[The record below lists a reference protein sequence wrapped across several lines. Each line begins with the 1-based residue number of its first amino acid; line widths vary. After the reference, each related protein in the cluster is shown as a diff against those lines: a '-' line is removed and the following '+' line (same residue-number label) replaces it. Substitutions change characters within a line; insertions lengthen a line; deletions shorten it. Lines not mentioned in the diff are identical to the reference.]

1 MSIPK
6 QKTLKIRL
14 LTVSLLLTFTSY
26 LPASLAQ
33 TNNINQSLLLQ
44 QNRAKLL
51 LDTGNK
57 ELNDGQFRPA
67 LASLGE
73 SLRIF
78 NSIGDR
84 LGAANALLK
93 IGETYFSLGQY
104 YRAISAYQN
113 SLDYMVGLGEL
124 KSQVEL
130 LERLSNAYLNI
141 GDDQQAKELTSRAN
155 ALRKDIGNPPREGG
169 FLANLGLNHETI
181 GEQEKAIEFYS
192 QQLTIAL
199 ENRDQLLQADALRNL
214 ATVNRQIGQNAQAV
228 LFYQQELAL
237 ARKLG
242 DKDGEAV
249 ILQKL
254 GETYTTISDFPQAIA
269 FYQQQLEQ
277 AKKSP
282 ETIDETPLIRQLGR
296 AYIAA
301 KQEDKAFT
309 LYQEQLTNAKLTRND
324 FKEAIALNNL
334 GYAYFKTSKLSEAQT
349 TLLSSIPVW
358 ERLRAKADFPED
370 YRPEQANTYNIL
382 QQIFITQN
390 QPESALEISEQ
401 GSTMGFLTML
411 GQRLESESAGSGLQI
426 TPSPFSP
433 LKIAQIK
440 TLAQQEQATLVKYN
454 LSPEGGIYV
463 WVISPKG
470 EMTFRQIDPKTI
482 NTISP
487 YTSIPEIIASLPY
500 SLGVKKTDK
509 KLPKDNQPLLQLNQI
524 FIKPIADLLP
534 GNPNERVIF
543 IPQDELLLVPFPALI
558 DVTGKYL
565 IEKHTISIAPS
576 IQTLNLTRDRRT
588 RTGGGRVLV
597 VGNTVMPKV
606 TPKIGLPVQQLAPLL
621 KSEQEA
627 LEVADFFKTKAFIS
641 NQATKAA
648 ILQEL
653 PKARIIHFA
662 TYALLDDLNRKGI
675 PGAIVLSALGS
686 DDGILSASE
695 IINLFGQPKGKG
707 RLRANLAVIT
717 AGEPGISK
725 NTGAGIQGLSLA
737 LINAGVPSIIYSQ
750 WSVSD
755 APTNEFM
762 GEFYRQFQ
770 RNSNKAQA
778 LRNTILTIKKKYPE
792 PKYWAGFNLIGEA
805 R

>member
-1 MSIPK
+1 MNISQ
-6 QKTLKIRL
+6 QKTLKIGL
-14 LTVSLLLTFTSY
+14 LAASFLLTFAHY
-26 LPASLAQ
+26 VPISLAQ
-33 TNNINQSLLLQ
+33 NNLNQGLLLQ
-44 QNRAKLL
+44 QNRAKVLL
-51 LDTGNK
+51 ESGNK
-57 ELNDGQFRPA
+57 DLTNGQFRPA

-124 KSQVEL
+124 KSQVEI

-141 GDDQQAKELTSRAN
+141 GDDQQAKELAERAK

-169 FLANLGLNHETI
+169 FLANVGLNHETI
-181 GEQEKAIEFYS
+181 GEQKQAIDFYS

-214 ATVNRQIGQNAQAV
+214 ATVNRLIGENAQAV
-228 LFYQQELAL
+228 LYYQQELAL

-242 DKDGEAV
+242 NKDAEGI
-249 ILQKL
+249 ILRQL
-254 GETYTTISDFPQAIA
+254 GETYTTIKDFPQAIA

-282 ETIDETPLIRQLGR
+282 ETIDEIPLIRELGR

-301 KQEDKAFT
+301 KQEEKAFT
-309 LYQEQLTNAKLTRND
+309 LYQEQLTSAKLARND

-334 GYAYFKTSKLSEAQT
+334 GYAYFKTGKLSEAQT
-349 TLLSSIPVW
+349 TLSSSIPVW
-358 ERLRAKADFPED
+358 ERLRAKADFQEN
-370 YRPEQANTYNIL
+370 YRPEQANTYNLL
-382 QQIFITQN
+382 QEIFITQK
-390 QPESALEISEQ
+390 QPELALEISEQ
-401 GSTMGFLTML
+401 GSTMGFLSML
-411 GQRLESESAGSGLQI
+411 AQRLKTESAGSGLQI
-426 TPSPFSP
+426 TPSPFTP
-433 LKIAQIK
+433 LNIAQIK
-440 TLAQQEQATLVKYN
+440 NVAQQENATLVKYT
-454 LSPEGGIYV
+454 LTSEGGIYV
-463 WVISPKG
+463 WVITPKG
-470 EMTFRQIDPKTI
+470 ETTFRQIDPKTI

-487 YTSIPEIIASLPY
+487 YTSIPEIIASIPT
-500 SLGVKKTDK
+500 SLGIKAADK
-509 KLPKDNQPLLQLNQI
+509 PTSKDSKPLLQLNQI
-524 FIKPIADLLP
+524 LIKPIADLLP
-534 GNPNERVIF
+534 GNPNDRVIF
-543 IPQDELLLVPFPALI
+543 IPQNELLLIPFPALI
-558 DVTGKYL
+558 DITGKYL
-565 IEKHTISIAPS
+565 IEKHTISTAPS

-588 RTGGGRVLV
+588 RTGGSRVLV
-597 VGNTVMPKV
+597 VGNTVMPRV
-606 TPKIGLPVQQLAPLL
+606 APKIGLPLQQLTPLL

-627 LEVADFFKTKAFIS
+627 LEVADFFRTKAYIS

-653 PKARIIHFA
+653 PRARIIHFA
-662 TYALLDDLNRKGI
+662 TYGLLDDLNRKGV

-695 IINLFGQPKGKG
+695 LINLFGQPQGRE
-707 RLRANLAVIT
+707 RLRATLAVIT
-717 AGEPGISK
+717 AGELGITR

-755 APTNEFM
+755 SPTNEFM

-792 PKYWAGFNLIGEA
+792 PKYWAGYNLIGEA